1 MSGEDVLSAPSVIE
15 YPFRRTTGPVI
26 GAFMTGLREGVLVGI
41 KGVDGRVIV
50 PPQEYDPI
58 TAEALTDIV
67 DVADVGTVTTWCWM
81 ADPLDSQPF
90 DRPFGWAMIQLD
102 GADTA
107 MVHAV
112 DTGGDPDLMSTGMRV
127 QARWRPV
134 RPADVDA
141 DATADD
147 GGRYREGHILDIE
160 CFEPAGDGP
169 TNENL
174 SNAEMNP

>member
-1 MSGEDVLSAPSVIE
+1 MSGDDVLSAPNVIE

-26 GAFMTGLREGVLVGI
+26 GAFMTGLREGFVVGI
-41 KGVDGRVIV
+41 KGADGRVIV
-50 PPQEYDPI
+50 PPQEYDPV
-58 TAEALTDIV
+58 TAEALTEIV
-67 DVADVGTVTTWCWM
+67 DVGDAGVVTTWCWV

-90 DRPFGWAMIQLD
+90 DRPFGWALIRLD

-107 MVHAV
+107 LAHAV
-112 DTGGDPDLMSTGMRV
+112 DTGGDPSLMATGMRV

-141 DATADD
+141 DALADD

-160 CFEPAGDGP
+160 CFEPVDGGVGG
-169 TNENL
+169 EG
-174 SNAEMNP
+174 MNP